1 MFYFFAFVRLLMLLS
16 IYMYSFLFYFI
27 FWGVVLFFWLLF
39 GRNIVFF
46 LRSFFLLATTHQ
58 MKPLN
63 CMFDLAI
70 KNTRYNILDCY
81 LSPHKE
87 YCRA

>member
-46 LRSFFLLATTHQ
+46 LRSFFYYQPH
-58 MKPLN
+58 
-63 CMFDLAI
+63 I
-70 KNTRYNILDCY
+70 KWNR
-81 LSPHKE
+81 
-87 YCRA
+87 